1 MKVPLL
7 LAVAALAAGFGMA
20 ARAAASPATDAFS
33 AACNANPGFFSFAAT
48 GLESNPEGLG
58 RLCSCLVEAF
68 SDYPDAD
75 IAILTRDVAGEATP
89 EDRTAYGDYTSL
101 ELKARDAADKCAT
114 EVGLTAAAGSEASPA
129 PANMAVF
136 DAACTNSAILLE
148 VIGGTPEQ
156 ATPLRT
162 KLCTCLV
169 TVLGPQ
175 VSADDAEVLARDLD
189 GSATDE
195 SRNAY
200 EGYEALAETAAV
212 AFDGCFATLNPTQ

>member
-7 LAVAALAAGFGMA
+7 LAAAALAAGLGMA
-20 ARAAASPATDAFS
+20 APAAASPATDAFS

-48 GLESNPEGLG
+48 GLESNPDGLG
-58 RLCSCLVEAF
+58 RFCSCLVDAF
-68 SDYPDAD
+68 SAYPEAD
-75 IAILTRDVAGEATP
+75 LAILTKDVAGEATP
-89 EDRTAYGDYTSL
+89 QDRTAYGDYTSL
-101 ELKARDAADKCAT
+101 EIRAREAADTCAA
-114 EVGLTAAAGSEASPA
+114 EVRLTAAA

-156 ATPLRT
+156 ATPLRA
-162 KLCTCLV
+162 KLCSCLV

-175 VSADDAEVLARDLD
+175 VSAGDAEILASDLD

-195 SRNAY
+195 SRTAF